1 MADKVELN
9 FLARKND
16 EIFAGMKSYRGD
28 MMMLTT
34 MMSRVEGI
42 MSSLLVELR
51 ARHFLDWVDER
62 PVPAAGRVQP

>member
-1 MADKVELN
+1 MGDKVELN

-16 EIFAGMKSYRGD
+16 EIFAEMKSYRGD
-28 MMMLTT
+28 IMVLPT